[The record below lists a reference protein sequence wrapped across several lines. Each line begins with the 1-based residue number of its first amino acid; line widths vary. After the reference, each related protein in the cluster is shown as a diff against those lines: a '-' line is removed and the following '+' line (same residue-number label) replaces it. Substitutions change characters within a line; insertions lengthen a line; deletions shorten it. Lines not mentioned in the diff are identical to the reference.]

1 MFLKIKND
9 EKNDLMNIITTI
21 REEMI
26 RTGMREGLTSTNTI
40 TLSQRLDEY
49 IARYQ
54 AIMLKELA

>member
-9 EKNDLMNIITTI
+9 EKNDLLKTITTV

-26 RTGMREGLTSTNTI
+26 RTGMKEGLTSLNTI

-54 AIMLKELA
+54 AILINEIA

>member
-1 MFLKIKND
+1 MFFKIKND
-9 EKNDLMNIITTI
+9 EKNDLLNIIATV

-26 RTGMREGLTSTNTI
+26 RTGMTEGLTSINTI
-40 TLSQRLDEY
+40 KLSQRLDEY